1 MQNQQNHRFVEII
14 IGIILLLAGFSTLG
28 SAPAMFSLMLLFI
41 GFMLTARNF
50 NQTTGARM
58 MDRRSA
64 SRWDDEEEEEL
75 VPAQPRADNVYQHA
89 IDSVRR
95 AGLNPNDLHVLPVD
109 IGVMA
114 FGGDSEPVIHRTMP
128 VLDNVDYIQPF
139 VQLRLPTTAVGR
151 IRFELVDSDG
161 ETRFVHENNHNLQR
175 GMNLVTPAAR
185 LPIHDALALER
196 DWLLRVFADGVQ
208 IAEHRFRWQ
217 ESTSKVIRRHL
228 RADGELTSEVKAM
241 MAENRLQELSL
252 DELLEDQQLDED
264 ARRAARQ

>member
-14 IGIILLLAGFSTLG
+14 IGIILVLAGFSTLG
-28 SAPAMFSLMLLFI
+28 SAPAVFSLMLLAV

-50 NQTTGARM
+50 NQTTGTRM
-58 MDRRSA
+58 TGSRPE
-64 SRWDDEEEEEL
+64 SRWDYEEEEQY

-114 FGGDSEPVIHRTMP
+114 FNSDNEPVVHRTIP

-151 IRFELVDSDG
+151 IRFELVDGDG
-161 ETRFVHENNHNLQR
+161 EVRFVHENNHNLQR

-185 LPIHDALALER
+185 LPIHDALALDN

-208 IAEHRFRWQ
+208 IAEHRFHWQ
-217 ESTSKVIRRHL
+217 ESTSKVIRRHM

-252 DELLEDQQLDED
+252 DELLEDQQMDEES
-264 ARRAARQ
+264 RRAARR